1 MQRGGDLVR
10 LGWEHVRSRM
20 LSLKQG
26 NTGAQVDIPVLEEVE
41 AMPESEHLT
50 LLVTEFGKPFTAAG
64 SGNWF
69 REQCTEAAYRKA

>member
-41 AMPESEHLT
+41 HLT

-69 REQCTEAAYRKA
+69 REQCDEAAYRKA